1 MRKMTPSDVSC
12 IVRLVRNWKGRSI
25 TWEGL
30 RAKIGESLVLEGPV
44 WSRQAL
50 QANEDIRV
58 AWRIR
63 RESVKSGHLRSNAS
77 GVDVS
82 DLLESA
88 LAANRELQ
96 IKYDNLALRHRQ
108 LIYNAV
114 LLPGGAHLL
123 VDPLPDNTNEQST
136 HR

>member
-1 MRKMTPSDVSC
+1 MKKMANCDVSRVVKL
-12 IVRLVRNWKGRSI
+12 IRNWKGRTL
-25 TWEGL
+25 TWEAI
-30 RAKIGESLVLEGPV
+30 RAEIGQSQAVPEHV

-50 QANEDIRV
+50 QANEDIRT
-58 AWRIR
+58 AWLVKKESIKNERARIPP
-63 RESVKSGHLRSNAS
+63 SRSEAEN
-77 GVDVS
+77 
-82 DLLESA
+82 LLQSA

-96 IKYDNLALRHRQ
+96 MKYDNLAFRHRQ

-123 VDPLPDNTNEQST
+123 VDPLPDNTADQSA